1 MKKKLLTLIV
11 LLFSILSIDAHKE
24 KVIKIQVT
32 PQEAAIYINNVFM
45 GNGYA
50 EFTRPPKKSQVA
62 IIRIECNEY
71 TTMHSKFYGSD
82 ERNSLSFN
90 LNQDGFYRASASSG
104 LVNKFITIT
113 LDPQYYTRDP
123 ETGAVDTSKAWKLL
137 HQIILNYFPEI
148 ETTDYA
154 GGYLQT
160 PWKYKAF
167 TMSEKEMRNRVII
180 RDVTTDERVAFQIKV
195 SSEVAAAMQARHG
208 EFDEIDRLPKELEPM
223 VLELQTRIGKT
234 VSL

>member
-1 MKKKLLTLIV
+1 MKQLLFLIV
-11 LLFSILSIDAHKE
+11 ALLGVLSVSARKE
-24 KVIKIQVT
+24 KVIKIQAT
-32 PQEAAIYINNVFM
+32 PQEAAIYVDNVHM

-50 EFTRPPKKSQVA
+50 EFTRPKKKSQVA
-62 IIRIECNEY
+62 IIRVECNEY

-90 LNQDGFYRASASSG
+90 LNQDGFYRASAASG

-113 LDPQYYTRDP
+113 LDPQFYTIDS
-123 ETGAVDTSKAWKLL
+123 ETGKIDTGKAWKML

-148 ETTDYA
+148 ETTDFS

-167 TMSEKEMRNRVII
+167 TMSEREMRNRVII
-180 RDVTTDERVAFQIKV
+180 RDVTTDDRVAFQIKIC
-195 SSEVAAAMQARHG
+195 SEVAAAMQAKHG
-208 EFDEIDRLPKELEPM
+208 EFDEVDRLPKELEPM
-223 VLELQTRIGKT
+223 VEELQTRIGKA

>member
-1 MKKKLLTLIV
+1 MKKLLFLMLALSCTLTA
-11 LLFSILSIDAHKE
+11 SAKKE
-24 KVIKIQVT
+24 KVIKVQVT
-32 PQEAAIYINNVFM
+32 PQEAAIYVDNVHM

-50 EFTRPPKKSQVA
+50 EFSRPRKKNQVA

-71 TTMHSKFYGSD
+71 TTMHSKFYGGD

-90 LNQDGFYRASASSG
+90 LNQDGFYRASAASG

-113 LDPQYYTRDP
+113 LDPQFYTKDS
-123 ETGAVDTSKAWKLL
+123 ETGKIDTSKAWKML

-148 ETTDYA
+148 ETTDFA

-180 RDVTTDERVAFQIKV
+180 RDITSEDRVAFQIKI
-195 SSEVAAAMQARHG
+195 SSEVAAAMQAKHG

-223 VLELQTRIGKT
+223 VEELQTRIGKSA
-234 VSL
+234 SL

>member
-1 MKKKLLTLIV
+1 MKRFLLLTIA
-11 LLFSILSIDAHKE
+11 ILSVVAASAKRE

-32 PQEAAIYINNVFM
+32 PQEAAIYVDNVHI

-50 EFTRPPKKSQVA
+50 EFTRPKKKNSVA
-62 IIRIECNEY
+62 IIRVECSEY
-71 TTMHSKFYGSD
+71 TTMNSKFYGGD

-90 LNQDGFYRASASSG
+90 LNQDGFYRASATSG

-113 LDPQYYTRDP
+113 LDPQFYTIDS
-123 ETGAVDTSKAWKLL
+123 ESGQVDTSKAWKLL

-148 ETTDYA
+148 ETTDNA
-154 GGYLQT
+154 GGFLQT

-167 TMSEKEMRNRVII
+167 TMSEKEMRNRVTV
-180 RDVTTDERVAFQIKV
+180 RDITTEERVAFQIKI
-195 SSEVAAAMQARHG
+195 SSEVAAAIQARHG

-223 VLELQTRIGKT
+223 VEELQTRIGKA
-234 VSL
+234 SSI

>member
-1 MKKKLLTLIV
+1 MKRFLLLTIA
-11 LLFSILSIDAHKE
+11 ILSVVAASAKRE

-32 PQEAAIYINNVFM
+32 PQEAAIYVDNVHI

-50 EFTRPPKKSQVA
+50 EFTRPKKKNSVA
-62 IIRIECNEY
+62 IIRVECSEY
-71 TTMHSKFYGSD
+71 TTLNSKFYGGD

-90 LNQDGFYRASASSG
+90 LNQDGFYRASATSG

-113 LDPQYYTRDP
+113 LDPQFYTIDS
-123 ETGAVDTSKAWKLL
+123 ESGQVDTSKAWKLL

-148 ETTDYA
+148 ETTDNA
-154 GGYLQT
+154 GGFLQT

-167 TMSEKEMRNRVII
+167 TMSEKEMRNRVTV
-180 RDVTTDERVAFQIKV
+180 RDITTEERVAFQIKI
-195 SSEVAAAMQARHG
+195 SSEVAAAIQARHG

-223 VLELQTRIGKT
+223 VEELQTRIGKA
-234 VSL
+234 SSM

>member
-1 MKKKLLTLIV
+1 MKQ
-11 LLFSILSIDAHKE
+11 LLFLMLALLSVLTVSAKKE

-32 PQEAAIYINNVFM
+32 PPEAAIYVDNVHM

-50 EFTRPPKKSQVA
+50 EFTRPKKKNNVA

-71 TTMHSKFYGSD
+71 TTMHSKYYGSD

-90 LNQDGFYRASASSG
+90 LNQDGFYRASAASG
-104 LVNKFITIT
+104 LVNKFITII
-113 LDPQYYTRDP
+113 LDPKFYTKDQV
-123 ETGAVDTSKAWKLL
+123 TGEIDTSKAWKMI

-148 ETTDYA
+148 ESTDYA

-167 TMSEKEMRNRVII
+167 TMSEKEMRNRVTI
-180 RDVTTDERVAFQIKV
+180 RDITSDERVAFQIKI
-195 SSEVAAAMQARHG
+195 SSEVAAAMQAKHG
-208 EFDEIDRLPKELEPM
+208 EFDAIDRLPKELEPM
-223 VLELQTRIGKT
+223 VEELQTRIGKAS
-234 VSL
+234 SL

>member
-1 MKKKLLTLIV
+1 MKQ
-11 LLFSILSIDAHKE
+11 LLFLMFALLSVLTANAKKE
-24 KVIKIQVT
+24 NVIKIQVT
-32 PQEAAIYINNVFM
+32 PQEAAIYVDNVLM

-50 EFTRPPKKSQVA
+50 EFTRPKKKNQVA

-71 TTMHSKFYGSD
+71 TPIHSKFYGSD

-123 ETGAVDTSKAWKLL
+123 ESGKVDTSKAWKML

-167 TMSEKEMRNRVII
+167 TMSEKEIRNRVII
-180 RDVTTDERVAFQIKV
+180 RDITTDERVAFQIKI
-195 SSEVAAAMQARHG
+195 SSEVAAYMQAKHG

-223 VLELQTRIGKT
+223 VEELQTRIGKT
-234 VSL
+234 ANF

>member
-1 MKKKLLTLIV
+1 MKQLLFLIV
-11 LLFSILSIDAHKE
+11 GLLSVLSVSARKE
-24 KVIKIQVT
+24 KVIKIQAT
-32 PQEAAIYINNVFM
+32 PQEAAIYVDNVHM

-50 EFTRPPKKSQVA
+50 EFTRPKGKNQVA
-62 IIRIECNEY
+62 IIRIECSEY
-71 TTMHSKFYGSD
+71 TTMYSKFYGSD

-90 LNQDGFYRASASSG
+90 LNQDGFYRASAASG

-113 LDPQYYTRDP
+113 LDPQFFTKDY
-123 ETGAVDTSKAWKLL
+123 ETGKIDTSKAWKML

-160 PWKYKAF
+160 PWKYKSF

-180 RDVTTDERVAFQIKV
+180 RDITTDERVAFQIKI
-195 SSEVAAAMQARHG
+195 SSEVGSAMQAKHG
-208 EFDEIDRLPKELEPM
+208 EFDEVDRLPKELEPM
-223 VLELQTRIGKT
+223 VEELQTRIGKAA
-234 VSL
+234 SL

>member
-1 MKKKLLTLIV
+1 MKR
-11 LLFSILSIDAHKE
+11 LLFLTIAILSVIVASAKKE

-32 PQEAAIYINNVFM
+32 PQEASIYVDNVLM

-50 EFTRPPKKSQVA
+50 EFTRPKKGNQVA
-62 IIRIECNEY
+62 IIRVECNEY
-71 TTMHSKFYGSD
+71 TTMNSKFYGSD

-90 LNQDGFYRASASSG
+90 LNQDGFYRASAASG
-104 LVNKFITIT
+104 LVNKYITIT
-113 LDPQYYTRDP
+113 LDPQFYTVDS
-123 ETGAVDTSKAWKLL
+123 ESGKVDTSKAWKIL
-137 HQIILNYFPEI
+137 HQIILNYFNEI

-167 TMSEKEMRNRVII
+167 TMSEKEMRNRVTI
-180 RDVTTDERVAFQIKV
+180 RDISNEDRVAFQIKI
-195 SSEVAAAMQARHG
+195 SSEVAAAMQAKHG

-223 VLELQTRIGKT
+223 VEELQTRIGK
-234 VSL
+234 VSSI